1 MKTVWIALGGAL
13 GTVARYELDGW
24 VQTRMGTAFPYGTL
38 IVNVVGSFLLVF
50 VMHAALRTDLLPST
64 ARIAIA
70 TGVLGGFTTYST
82 FNYET
87 LRFFQN
93 GATALGVLNLAA
105 TVVGCLSAGLL
116 GWATAR
122 SLVGG

>member
-1 MKTVWIALGGAL
+1 MKTIWIALGGAL

-24 VQTRMGTAFPYGTL
+24 IQNRLGTAFPYGTL
-38 IVNVVGSFLLVF
+38 VVNVVGSFLLVF
-50 VMHAALRTDLLPST
+50 LMHVGLRTELLPPT
-64 ARIAIA
+64 LRVALA

-93 GATALGVLNLAA
+93 GAMALGALNLAA
-105 TVVGCLSAGLL
+105 TVLGCLSAGLL
-116 GWATAR
+116 GWAAAR
-122 SLVGG
+122 SLVGA